1 MQYKLA
7 RWFFLGIFLLLIA
20 AVLYFHLYRYLS
32 FQTLQHYRNQLI
44 AWTTQHY
51 VLTVISFIVIYMLA
65 VALSVPGAIFLTLT
79 GGFLFGMVWGT
90 FYVVIGA
97 TLGAILIFLLVKSLL
112 GEWLAKRA
120 HGWIAKMEQGFRQN
134 AFSYLLM
141 LRLIPIFPFW
151 LVNIVPALLNVK
163 LRTFIYATAL
173 GIIPGSFVY
182 AWVGHGMGYLLDRNQ
197 APNLGIILTPP
208 ILLPL
213 LALALL
219 SLVPVIYQ
227 RWQGKKHE

>member
-1 MQYKLA
+1 MQHKLA

-20 AVLYFHLYRYLS
+20 MVLYFHLYRYLS
-32 FQTLQHYRNQLI
+32 FQTLQHYRYQLI
-44 AWTTQHY
+44 AWTAQHY
-51 VLTVISFIVIYMLA
+51 ALTVISFIVIYMLA
-65 VALSVPGAIFLTLT
+65 VALSVPGAVFLTLT

-90 FYVVIGA
+90 LYAVVGA
-97 TLGAILIFLLVKSLL
+97 TLGAMFIFLLVKSLF

-120 HGWIAKMEQGFRQN
+120 HGWVAKMEQGFRQN

-163 LRTFIYATAL
+163 LRTFIYATAI

-197 APNLGIILTPP
+197 APNLSIILTPP

-227 RWQGKKHE
+227 RWQGKKHG